1 MVRAIRIAGV
11 AFMVCG
17 AILVITYTI
26 SPLRFLWRWFLWM
39 DVPLQIGTAV
49 AGVGLVILLTTML
62 FERFA
67 LRSYDKELKE
77 S

>member
-11 AFMVCG
+11 AFMACG
-17 AILVITYTI
+17 VLLVITYTI
-26 SPLRFLWRWFLWM
+26 SPLRFLWRWFQWM
-39 DVPLQIGTAV
+39 DLPLQIGIAV
-49 AGVGLVILLTTML
+49 AGIGLVILLTTML
-62 FERFA
+62 FERLA

>member
-17 AILVITYTI
+17 VFLVITYTI
-26 SPLRFLWRWFLWM
+26 SPLRFLWRWFQWM
-39 DVPLQIGTAV
+39 DLPLQIGTAV
-49 AGVGLVILLTTML
+49 AGIGLVILLTTML
-62 FERFA
+62 FERLA